1 MTLRNIRDE
10 KAWNMIKL
18 GDKAK
23 GFKFPEF
30 RNSASLSYNKQMERF
45 VGTEGFVCDVGSDT
59 FDILY
64 ILYDDKVTRWTYPIQ
79 EYLAIQRAERLRE
92 IGI

>member
-1 MTLRNIRDE
+1 
-10 KAWNMIKL
+10 MIKL

-30 RNSASLSYNKQMERF
+30 RNSANLSYNKQMDRF
-45 VGTEGFVCDVGSDT
+45 VGSEGFVCDVGSDT
-59 FDILY
+59 FD

-79 EYLAIQRAERLRE
+79 EYLAILREERLRE

>member
-1 MTLRNIRDE
+1 
-10 KAWNMIKL
+10 MIKL

-30 RNSASLSYNKQMERF
+30 RNSASLSYNKQMDRF

-59 FDILY
+59 FD

-79 EYLAIQRAERLRE
+79 EYLAIQREERLRE
-92 IGI
+92 LGI

>member
-23 GFKFPEF
+23 GFNFFTFK
-30 RNSASLSYNKQMERF
+30 NSANLCYNKQMERF
-45 VGTEGFVCDVGSDT
+45 VGTEGVVCDVGSDT
-59 FDILY
+59 FD

>member
-10 KAWNMIKL
+10 KLKL

-64 ILYDDKVTRWTYPIQ
+64 DDKVTCWTYPIQ

>member
-1 MTLRNIRDE
+1 
-10 KAWNMIKL
+10 MIKL

-30 RNSASLSYNKQMERF
+30 RNSASLSYNKLMDRF
-45 VGTEGFVCDVGSDT
+45 VGAEGFVCDVGSDT

-64 ILYDDKVTRWTYPIQ
+64 DDKVTRWTYPVQ
-79 EYLAIQRAERLRE
+79 EYLAILREERLKE
-92 IGI
+92 LGI

>member
-1 MTLRNIRDE
+1 
-10 KAWNMIKL
+10 MIKL

-30 RNSASLSYNKQMERF
+30 RNSASLSYNKQMDRF
-45 VGTEGFVCDVGSDT
+45 VGAEGFVCDVGSDT

-64 ILYDDKVTRWTYPIQ
+64 DDKVTRWTYPIK
-79 EYLAIQRAERLRE
+79 EYLAIQRAERLKE
-92 IGI
+92 LGI

>member
-1 MTLRNIRDE
+1 
-10 KAWNMIKL
+10 MIKA

-30 RNSASLSYNKQMERF
+30 RNSASLSYNKQMDRF
-45 VGTEGFVCDVGSDT
+45 VGAEGFVCDVGSDT

-64 ILYDDKVTRWTYPIQ
+64 DDKCTRWTYPVQ
-79 EYLAIQRAERLRE
+79 EYLAILREERLKE
-92 IGI
+92 LGIYD

>member
-1 MTLRNIRDE
+1 
-10 KAWNMIKL
+10 MIKL

-30 RNSASLSYNKQMERF
+30 RNSASLSYNKQMDRF

-64 ILYDDKVTRWTYPIQ
+64 DDKVTRWTYPVQ
-79 EYLAIQRAERLRE
+79 EYLAIQREERLRE

>member
-1 MTLRNIRDE
+1 
-10 KAWNMIKL
+10 MIKL

-45 VGTEGFVCDVGSDT
+45 VGTEGIVSDIGSDT

-64 ILYDDKVTRWTYPIQ
+64 DDKGTLWTYPVQ
-79 EYLAIQRAERLRE
+79 EYLAIQREERLKE
-92 IGI
+92 LGI